1 MSFLENRFARVLS
14 IVLVL
19 QAIVLHTAVSRPEH
33 TPLVRPLAELP
44 RAFAG
49 WRTVQDVPIEPEVLD
64 LLKAD
69 DTLNRLYADSSGK
82 IGINLFVAFF
92 KTQRDGQTPHSP
104 KNCLPGNGWQPVET
118 GLVSI
123 QAAGRDA
130 PIVANRY
137 VASHGDD
144 KAVVIYWY
152 QSHNRILANEYSAK
166 FWLIADSVRYH
177 RSDTAL
183 VKVVVPVVSDNTEAA
198 TSLGVR
204 FVEAMFPALAAQLPQ

>member
-1 MSFLENRFARVLS
+1 MSFLESKFARVLT
-14 IVLVL
+14 ILLAV
-19 QAIVLHTAVSRPEH
+19 QAIVLHTAISRPEL
-33 TPLVRPLAELP
+33 TPVIHPLASFP
-44 RAFAG
+44 SIIAG
-49 WRTVQDVPIEPEVLD
+49 WRSVEDVPIEQEVLD

-69 DTLNRLYADSSGK
+69 DTLNRLYAAPSGK
-82 IGINLFVAFF
+82 IDVNLFIAFF
-92 KTQRDGQTPHSP
+92 KTQREGQSPHSP

-123 QAAGRDA
+123 PAPGRPQ

-152 QSHNRILANEYSAK
+152 QSHNRIIASEYSAK
-166 FWLIADSVRYH
+166 LWLIADSIRYH

-183 VKVVVPVVSDNTEAA
+183 VKIVVPVVNENTEAA
-198 TSLGVR
+198 TKLGVS
-204 FVEAMFPALAAQLPQ
+204 FVEAMFPALSRELPR

>member
-1 MSFLENRFARVLS
+1 MSSLESKFARVLS
-14 IVLVL
+14 IVLVV
-19 QAIVLHTAVSRPEH
+19 QAIVLHTAISRPEL
-33 TPLVRPLAELP
+33 TPVIRPLA
-44 RAFAG
+44 AFPSQIAG
-49 WRTVQDVPIEPEVLD
+49 WRAVEDVPIEQEVLD

-69 DTLNRLYADSSGK
+69 DTLNRLYVDPSGK
-82 IGINLFVAFF
+82 IDVNLFVAFF
-92 KTQRDGQTPHSP
+92 KTQREGQSPHSP

-123 QAAGRDA
+123 SAPGRVQ

-152 QSHNRILANEYSAK
+152 QSHNRIIASEYSAK
-166 FWLIADSVRYH
+166 LWLIADSIRYH

-183 VKVVVPVVSDNTEAA
+183 VKVVVPVVNDNTQSA
-198 TSLGVR
+198 TQLGVS
-204 FVEAMFPALAAQLPQ
+204 FVQTTFPALARELPR